1 MNKSFEKNRQNFIKL
16 ISDSSVVILDSGQA
30 PHKTTDQYYYYT
42 PNRNFFF
49 LTGLNEESMRLM
61 IVKGVKE
68 TFTFLF
74 IEETTEYMRKWV
86 GEKMSKEEASEIS
99 GIPSSKIYFHSEF
112 EQLFRSLMTYAR
124 GLGIKPPKN
133 LYLDL
138 YRHKPNLEPISLVQ
152 CSNILKVYPELKVLN
167 ANKELSYLRMFKSE
181 ADIASLSEAINI
193 TNKGLNRIMDALK
206 IRDNEQQ
213 IEADFLH
220 EITLNKSEGNSFNTI
235 AASGVNATVL
245 HYENN
250 NGDLNKGDLL
260 LCDLGALYNNY
271 GSDITRTYPIN
282 GKFSKRQKEI
292 YEIVLKTNKETIEF
306 IKPGITWKELNSFSK
321 NMLISE
327 CKKINLIKKDEE
339 INNYYYHS
347 IGHFLGL
354 DVHDVGQYDQPLSE
368 GMVIT
373 VEPGLYIKEEG
384 IGIRI
389 EDDILIT
396 KDGSINLSKEIIKEV
411 KDIEEYMS

>member
-1 MNKSFEKNRQNFIKL
+1 MTNTFSNNRHNFIKL
-16 ISDSSVVILDSGQA
+16 IKEFSVVVLDSGNAQ
-30 PHKTTDQYYYYT
+30 HKTTDQYYHYT
-42 PNRNFFF
+42 PNRNFFY

-61 IVKGVKE
+61 IVKGEKQ

-74 IEETTEYMRKWV
+74 IEETTEFMRKWI

-99 GIPSSKIYFHSEF
+99 GIPSTKVYFHSEF
-112 EQLFRSLMTYAR
+112 EQIFRSLMTYGR
-124 GLGIKPPKN
+124 GLGIEVPKN

-138 YRHKPNLEPISLVQ
+138 YRHKPNLEPISLTQ
-152 CSNILKVYPELKVLN
+152 FSTIIKLYPELAILN
-167 ANKELSYLRMFKSE
+167 SNKELSYLRMFKTE
-181 ADIASLSEAINI
+181 LEITSLKEAIKI
-193 TNKGLNRIMDALK
+193 TNLGLNRIMESLK
-206 IRDNEQQ
+206 FRNNEQQ
-213 IEADFLH
+213 IEADFMH
-220 EITLNKSEGNSFNTI
+220 EISLNKSEGNSFNTI

-250 NGDLNKGDLL
+250 NGDLTKGDLI
-260 LCDLGALYNNY
+260 LCDLGALFRNY

-282 GKFSKRQKEI
+282 GKFTDRQKEI
-292 YEIVLKTNKETIEF
+292 YEIVLKTNKETIKF
-306 IKPGITWKELNSFSK
+306 IKPGITWKELNAFAK
-321 NMLISE
+321 NIIISE
-327 CKKINLIKKDEE
+327 CKKIQLIKDDAE
-339 INNYYYHS
+339 INKYYYHS

-354 DVHDVGQYDQPLSE
+354 DVHDVGHYDKPISE

-389 EDDILIT
+389 EDDILVT
-396 KDGSINLSKEIIKEV
+396 KEGSINLSSEIIKEV